1 MASGKLSPR
10 QKMINMMYLVLM
22 ALLALNVSKEIL
34 KSFHLMEVSFN
45 KAKENLDGK
54 ITKQMEGFQEAAD
67 NDPKLRPYF
76 DRAKEAQQ
84 ITDDFVNYIE
94 EIKKE
99 LIEKTGGRKEFEEGF
114 DASHDY
120 EAELVGMDNMEV
132 HANYFIVDNAD
143 GAKTKGWKG
152 QELEDRVNGTR
163 EKLVA
168 LLKSDTANGIS
179 IKEDLM
185 TSVAKATQLRAEL
198 TEQEA
203 KKYPTWSAKYLE
215 HTPLAGVVTMLSKMQ
230 SDAKATQGAVLDV
243 LNQGKK
249 TAFKVE
255 GLVPVVRPT
264 SGSVIMSGDKYEA
277 EIFLAAQIAGMENA
291 TFELTEGGS
300 NLERGE
306 DGKLYYRAQGSS
318 PGTFPFAGVITVK
331 TEEGDK
337 PYAFNSEYQVFQG
350 GATISATKMNVL
362 YIGVDNPI
370 SVGVPGVSPRDV
382 SVSMQG
388 GSIKPSKGD
397 YVARVQRPGKAV
409 IVASA
414 KMPDGSM
421 RRMGQME
428 YRVMRLP
435 KPEAKWGSVES
446 GRTMARAAMSVHRNI
461 KASMGSG
468 FAFEGITYRV
478 TGYRF
483 ILAPRRGEVFTQ
495 SVNGSSIP
503 GGIQGRVRGAK
514 RGDRVLVDKI
524 RAVGPDGQTVNLSPI
539 VIDLN

>member
-1 MASGKLSPR
+1 
-10 QKMINMMYLVLM
+10 
-22 ALLALNVSKEIL
+22 
-34 KSFHLMEVSFN
+34 
-45 KAKENLDGK
+45 
-54 ITKQMEGFQEAAD
+54 
-67 NDPKLRPYF
+67 
-76 DRAKEAQQ
+76 
-84 ITDDFVNYIE
+84 
-94 EIKKE
+94 
-99 LIEKTGGRKEFEEGF
+99 
-114 DASHDY
+114 
-120 EAELVGMDNMEV
+120 MDNMEV

-168 LLKSDTANGIS
+168 LLKSDTANGIA

-337 PYAFNSEYQVFQG
+337 PYSFNSEYQVFQG
-350 GATISATKMNVL
+350 GATI
-362 YIGVDNPI
+362 
-370 SVGVPGVSPRDV
+370 R
-382 SVSMQG
+382 
-388 GSIKPSKGD
+388 
-397 YVARVQRPGKAV
+397 QRK
-409 IVASA
+409 
-414 KMPDGSM
+414 
-421 RRMGQME
+421 
-428 YRVMRLP
+428 
-435 KPEAKWGSVES
+435 
-446 GRTMARAAMSVHRNI
+446 
-461 KASMGSG
+461 
-468 FAFEGITYRV
+468 
-478 TGYRF
+478 
-483 ILAPRRGEVFTQ
+483 
-495 SVNGSSIP
+495 
-503 GGIQGRVRGAK
+503 
-514 RGDRVLVDKI
+514 
-524 RAVGPDGQTVNLSPI
+524 
-539 VIDLN
+539 

>member
-54 ITKQMEGFQEAAD
+54 ITKQMEGFQEAAG

-99 LIEKTGGRKEFEEGF
+99 LIEKTGGRKDFEEGF

-168 LLKSDTANGIS
+168 LLKSDTANGIA

-291 TFELTEGGS
+291 TFELTEG
-300 NLERGE
+300 
-306 DGKLYYRAQGSS
+306 
-318 PGTFPFAGVITVK
+318 
-331 TEEGDK
+331 
-337 PYAFNSEYQVFQG
+337 
-350 GATISATKMNVL
+350 
-362 YIGVDNPI
+362 
-370 SVGVPGVSPRDV
+370 
-382 SVSMQG
+382 
-388 GSIKPSKGD
+388 
-397 YVARVQRPGKAV
+397 
-409 IVASA
+409 
-414 KMPDGSM
+414 
-421 RRMGQME
+421 
-428 YRVMRLP
+428 
-435 KPEAKWGSVES
+435 
-446 GRTMARAAMSVHRNI
+446 
-461 KASMGSG
+461 
-468 FAFEGITYRV
+468 
-478 TGYRF
+478 
-483 ILAPRRGEVFTQ
+483 
-495 SVNGSSIP
+495 
-503 GGIQGRVRGAK
+503 
-514 RGDRVLVDKI
+514 
-524 RAVGPDGQTVNLSPI
+524 
-539 VIDLN
+539 